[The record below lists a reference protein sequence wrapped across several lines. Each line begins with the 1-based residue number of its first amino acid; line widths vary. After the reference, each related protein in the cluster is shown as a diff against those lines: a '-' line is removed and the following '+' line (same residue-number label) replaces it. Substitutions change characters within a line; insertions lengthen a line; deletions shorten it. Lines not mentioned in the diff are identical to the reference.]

1 MKKFNCMILLVLSL
15 LCMFSFSIVVNAT
28 EENPI
33 YYEESVKEV
42 NHLATGI
49 THSIISGYSQVT
61 NESLIS
67 KGATEAGY
75 GSSVPLV
82 RNKYYSQQI
91 NLLEIPYESE
101 SMIVPWGVIKN
112 GTWSLATVKTMAED
126 YELTHPGYK
135 VLAAINGDFF
145 DINGTNNYPYT
156 PLGTLYVDGNLY
168 KQNSSWGI
176 LGFNNSLNGPRL
188 VGKVR
193 AEGIT
198 FSSNPYLYVYNENN
212 EVVLEKEVKIIN
224 HGTSSDTIP
233 TGDDIAL
240 YYAAYDSSHK
250 VTPISVD
257 NAYIVEKAEN
267 TVAYTE
273 TQFFGKGK
281 ISKIGST
288 TTLGKNQF
296 AIATSSSE
304 VTALL
309 KENVTIKVQYK
320 NTNSEFDNCDAMIG
334 MHDYVVIDGE
344 PCYENEGYGN
354 DRLPRTI
361 LGTRADGSVVML
373 TIDGRQAQKGFYG
386 ANQEEYAAIAQHYG
400 IVDGYQMDG
409 GGSTTMIVLKNGE
422 LTVCNSPSDSAGLTA
437 RSDSV
442 CILVVTKVPEISY
455 STSTTDTSVTLNIT
469 KNVENVENIYV
480 DINGEKKAVVNNS
493 VTFENLNS
501 NTEYTFELFQKV
513 GDEYESLVYQ
523 GVVETDKEKP
533 MLEKI
538 YVSLVKVGDEWKYKV
553 RCGIADKDQAVI
565 NASFVYE
572 GKSYWLREGSFTL
585 PITSVNVLTSAGWT
599 IKFSYKTSTSQGSK
613 TDVIEETVIIADNAL
628 IVFDAYNVSLN
639 DMFYKILESNFE

>member
-1 MKKFNCMILLVLSL
+1 MFKRFISMVLLVLSL
-15 LCMFSFSIVVNAT
+15 VCVCSFSHITINAT
-28 EENPI
+28 EDNPI

-42 NHLATGI
+42 NNLATGI
-49 THSIISGYSQVT
+49 THKIVSGYSQVT
-61 NESLIS
+61 DENLIS

-101 SMIVPWGVIKN
+101 SKIVPWGVIKN

-126 YELTHPGYK
+126 YESTHPGYK

-168 KQNSSWGI
+168 KQNASWGI

-188 VGKVR
+188 VGKV
-193 AEGIT
+193 ASEGISFT
-198 FSSNPYLYVYNENN
+198 NNPYLFIYNDNGEI
-212 EVVLEKEVKIIN
+212 VLEKEINIIN
-224 HGTSSDTIP
+224 HGNNNDTTP
-233 TGDDIAL
+233 AGDDIAL
-240 YYAAYDSSHK
+240 YYGVYDSAHK

-267 TVAYTE
+267 TVAYTDR
-273 TQFFGKGK
+273 QFFGKGQ

-296 AIATSSSE
+296 AIVTTNSE
-304 VTALL
+304 VTTLL

-320 NTNSEFDNCDAMIG
+320 NTNSEFSDCDGMIG

-344 PCYENEGYGN
+344 PCYINEGYGN

-361 LGTRADGSVVML
+361 LGTKEDGSVVML

-386 ANQEEYAAIAQHYG
+386 ANQEEYAAIAQYYG
-400 IVDGYQMDG
+400 IVNGYQMDG

-442 CILVVTKVPEISY
+442 CILVVAKVPEITY
-455 STSTTDTSVTLNIT
+455 QTEVTDTQVTF
-469 KNVENVENIYV
+469 NVTANPENVENIY
-480 DINGEKKAVVNNS
+480 IEMNGEKKPLVNNT
-493 VTFENLNS
+493 VKFENLTS
-501 NTEYTFELFQKV
+501 NTEYNYELYQKI
-513 GDEYESLVYQ
+513 GDEFKSLVYQ
-523 GVVETDKEKP
+523 GVVQTDKAKP
-533 MLEKI
+533 TIDKLH
-538 YVSLVKVGDEWKYKV
+538 VSLVKVDDEWKYKIV
-553 RCGIADKDQAVI
+553 CDINDKDLAVI

-572 GKSYWLREGSFTL
+572 GKSYWLRDGSFTL
-585 PITSVNVLTSAGWT
+585 PTTSVNVLCSTGWT
-599 IKFSYKTSTSQGSK
+599 IKFVYKLSNNQGSK
-613 TDVIEETVIIADNAL
+613 TDVIEETVIVADNAL
-628 IVFDAYNVSLN
+628 IVFDAYNEIIN
-639 DMFYKILESNFE
+639 DIIKRILE